1 MLSLLYPFFL
11 GLSKG
16 VNHGR
21 SKGLRVDNPGFMW
34 ARREEEFMD
43 LSSRAQTW
51 NTPRSCWAQTLW
63 FLDQDLLKTR
73 RSHELKMLKEKWA
86 LVLILFCDNVFLRL
100 IISRRLFA
108 NYE

>member
-51 NTPRSCWAQTLW
+51 NTPRSCWAQTLSCFW
-63 FLDQDLLKTR
+63 TKITCRPAAVMNLRCLKKSGLRSCFSSVTMFLK
-73 RSHELKMLKEKWA
+73 
-86 LVLILFCDNVFLRL
+86 
-100 IISRRLFA
+100 A
-108 NYE
+108 NYLKKIAC